1 MTETLVLTLGS
12 LAAAV
17 ISGATGFGFAL
28 VATALWSMALEP
40 RLVTVLALVFTTA
53 LNLAYLPLFWR
64 DIDLRRLAPFAI
76 GAAAGVPLGALALS
90 LAPTGLLRLWVGG
103 LLLTYGAFMLLRRA
117 PQTLP
122 NWVRAPRVARLADT
136 VVGFAGGFFGGLGGL
151 SGFLPALWCS
161 LRGWDK
167 NSNRALVQAYILVAN
182 GFSLLW
188 VNQLVGIDERAQG
201 LLLLGLP
208 FVALGGWL
216 GLKLFARLNTAAFNR
231 AVLWVIA
238 GSGAVLLLR

>member
-1 MTETLVLTLGS
+1 MIETLVLTLGS

-28 VATALWSMALEP
+28 VATALWSLALEP
-40 RLVTVLALVFTTA
+40 RLVTVLALVFTTV

-64 DIDLRRLAPFAI
+64 DIDLRRLAPFVL

-90 LAPTGLLRLWVGG
+90 RLPSNLLRLGVGG
-103 LLLTYGAFMLLRRA
+103 LLLGYGAFMLLRRS
-117 PQTLP
+117 PQALP
-122 NWVRAPRVARLADT
+122 MRPRVARLADT

-151 SGFLPALWCS
+151 SGFLPALWCG

-167 NSNRALVQAYILVAN
+167 NTNRALVQAYILVAN
-182 GFSLLW
+182 AFSLLW
-188 VNQLVGIDERAQG
+188 VNKLVGIDERAQG

-208 FVALGGWL
+208 FVAVGGWL
-216 GLKLFARLNTAAFNR
+216 GLKVFARLNTAAFNR

>member
-1 MTETLVLTLGS
+1 MTETLVLTIGS

-28 VATALWSMALEP
+28 VATALWSLALEP

-64 DIDLRRLAPFAI
+64 DIDLRRLAPFAL
-76 GAAAGVPLGALALS
+76 GAAAGVPLGALVLS
-90 LAPTGLLRLWVGG
+90 LAPSGLLRLWVGG
-103 LLLTYGAFMLLRRA
+103 LLLAYGSFMLLRRQ
-117 PQTLP
+117 PQALP
-122 NWVRAPRVARLADT
+122 MRPRVARLADT

-151 SGFLPALWCS
+151 SGFLPALWCG

-167 NSNRALVQAYILVAN
+167 NTNRALVQAYILVAN
-182 GFSLLW
+182 AFSLLW

-208 FVALGGWL
+208 FVAVGGWL
-216 GLKLFARLNTAAFNR
+216 GLRVFARLNTAAFNR

>member
-28 VATALWSMALEP
+28 VATALWSLALEP
-40 RLVTVLALVFTTA
+40 RLVTVLALVFTTV

-90 LAPTGLLRLWVGG
+90 RLPSNLLRLGVGG
-103 LLLTYGAFMLLRRA
+103 LLLTYGVFMLLRRS

-122 NWVRAPRVARLADT
+122 MRPRVARLADT

-151 SGFLPALWCS
+151 SGFLPALWCG

-167 NSNRALVQAYILVAN
+167 NTNRALVQAYILVAN
-182 GFSLLW
+182 AFSLLW
-188 VNQLVGIDERAQG
+188 VNKLVGIDERAQG

-208 FVALGGWL
+208 FVAVGGWL
-216 GLKLFARLNTAAFNR
+216 GLKVFARLNTAAFNR
-231 AVLWVIA
+231 VVLWVIA

>member
-28 VATALWSMALEP
+28 VATALWSLALEP

-64 DIDLRRLAPFAI
+64 DIDLRRLAPFAL
-76 GAAAGVPLGALALS
+76 GAAAGVPLGALVLS
-90 LAPTGLLRLWVGG
+90 LAPSGLLRLWVGG
-103 LLLTYGAFMLLRRA
+103 LLLAYGSFMLLRRQ

-122 NWVRAPRVARLADT
+122 MRPRVARLADT

-151 SGFLPALWCS
+151 SGFLPALWCG

-167 NSNRALVQAYILVAN
+167 NTNRALVQAYILVAN
-182 GFSLLW
+182 AFSLLW
-188 VNQLVGIDERAQG
+188 VNKLVGIDERAQG

-208 FVALGGWL
+208 FVAVGGWL
-216 GLKLFARLNTAAFNR
+216 GLKVFARLNTAAFNR

>member
-1 MTETLVLTLGS
+1 MTETLVLTIGS

-28 VATALWSMALEP
+28 VATALWSLAFEP
-40 RLVTVLALVFTTA
+40 RLVTVLVLVFTTA

-90 LAPTGLLRLWVGG
+90 RLPSNLLRLGVGG
-103 LLLTYGAFMLLRRA
+103 LLLTYGVFMLLRRQ
-117 PQTLP
+117 PQALP
-122 NWVRAPRVARLADT
+122 MRPRVARLADT

-151 SGFLPALWCS
+151 SGFLPALWCG

-167 NSNRALVQAYILVAN
+167 NTNRALVQAYILVAN
-182 GFSLLW
+182 AFSLLW
-188 VNQLVGIDERAQG
+188 VNKLVGIDERAQG

-208 FVALGGWL
+208 FVAVGGWL
-216 GLKLFARLNTAAFNR
+216 GLKVFARLNTAAFNR
-231 AVLWVIA
+231 GVLWVIA
-238 GSGAVLLLR
+238 GSGAMLLLR

>member
-28 VATALWSMALEP
+28 AATALWSLALEP
-40 RLVTVLALVFTTA
+40 RLVTVLALVFTTL

-64 DIDLRRLAPFAI
+64 DIDLRRLAPFAL

-90 LAPTGLLRLWVGG
+90 RLSSGVLRLAVGG
-103 LLLTYGAFMLLRRA
+103 VLLTYGLFMLLRRA

-122 NWVRAPRVARLADT
+122 MTPRVARLSDT
-136 VVGFAGGFFGGLGGL
+136 AVGFAGGFFGGLGGL
-151 SGFLPALWCS
+151 SGFLPALWCA

-167 NSNRALVQAYILVAN
+167 NTNRALVQAYILVAN
-182 GFSLLW
+182 AFSLLW
-188 VNQLVGIDERAQG
+188 VNHLVGIDEGAQG

-208 FVALGGWL
+208 FVAVGGWL
-216 GLKLFARLNTAAFNR
+216 GLKVFARLNTADFNR

-238 GSGAVLLLR
+238 GSGALLLLR

>member
-1 MTETLVLTLGS
+1 MTETLVLTIGS

-28 VATALWSMALEP
+28 VATALWSLALEP

-64 DIDLRRLAPFAI
+64 DIDLRRLAPFAL
-76 GAAAGVPLGALALS
+76 GAAAGVPLGALVLS
-90 LAPTGLLRLWVGG
+90 RLPSNLLRLGVGG

-117 PQTLP
+117 PQALP
-122 NWVRAPRVARLADT
+122 MRPRVARLADT

-151 SGFLPALWCS
+151 SGFLPALWCG

-167 NSNRALVQAYILVAN
+167 NTNRALVQAYILVAN
-182 GFSLLW
+182 AFSLLW
-188 VNQLVGIDERAQG
+188 VNKLVGIDERAQG

-208 FVALGGWL
+208 FVAVGGWL
-216 GLKLFARLNTAAFNR
+216 GLKVFAQLNTAAFNR
-231 AVLWVIA
+231 AVLWIIA